1 MTAATIIAAGIR
13 AGRRGILL
21 LLLLLL
27 LLVSGSGG
35 QGVRKQM
42 LLMGRV
48 RMRSQRAAGH
58 SASVRSITQK

>member
-13 AGRRGILL
+13 AGRRGIL